1 MQARTVSVIVGLIL
15 GAAMWAGFRPA
26 AARGPGPAQQGAVT
40 LKVPTSGKWRFH
52 LAEAT
57 IADIQRGIRERQIT
71 VTQLVRLYLDRIK
84 AYNGVCVDQP
94 DGILGFVTPIR
105 NAGQINALMTLNLR
119 PEKRRA
125 LGVDPR
131 KARSLTDPVDD
142 NPAMPDALEV
152 AAGLDAHFR
161 ARASF
166 VGPLHG
172 VVMAIKDQYDTFD
185 MRTTSGMD
193 VPYANDRPPNDATVV
208 KRLRD
213 AGAIILAKANLG
225 ESASGTVRSS
235 FGGVMCNPYDTA
247 RIPGLSSGGSSTSVA
262 ANLVTCSIAESGG
275 GSIVWPARTS
285 STVGIEPTQELVS
298 RSGMAG
304 MSLNT
309 RTGPI
314 CRTVDDAAR
323 VLDVIAGYDERDE
336 QTAFSI
342 GRTPLKPYH
351 SFSNEKRL
359 DGIRIGVVREFMN
372 KSLFT
377 RADFE
382 TIDIVDRAI
391 GDLRRTGI
399 TIIDPG
405 SGAALFQ
412 SCVAK
417 YVPLYRN
424 KLFVRQYPHLFPQ
437 GADHIPLLVEM
448 FLDPSLVP
456 NGPMDP
462 TIRNFG
468 RPGDIGGPVFT
479 PAGDASLQVVGE
491 GKYHLNLYLRE
502 RGDAHIGSIKDLI
515 DKATFY
521 TDIRPDARMSDR
533 KAALLA
539 ADRATTLDNA
549 DRALQHLAYQQVVL
563 QCMAIQH
570 LDAVVFPTGN
580 IPSSILGAPL
590 EPTVNGRDAS
600 NWGILGRHGFPV
612 ISVPAGFTT
621 QVFDRVRDSA
631 APGGTRLVGPT
642 PAVLPVGISFLARP
656 FGEPTLFKI
665 ASAYEG
671 ATKHRAPPR
680 GFGPVRDEP

>member
-1 MQARTVSVIVGLIL
+1 MRVRTTSVIVGLIL
-15 GAAMWAGFRPA
+15 SAVMWAAFRPA
-26 AARGPGPAQQGAVT
+26 AARGQGAAAHSAVT
-40 LKVPTSGKWRFH
+40 VKAPTSAKWTFH
-52 LAEAT
+52 LEEAT
-57 IADIQRGIRERQIT
+57 IADIQRAIRERRIT
-71 VTQLVRLYLDRIK
+71 VTQLVRLYLGRIK
-84 AYNGVCVDQP
+84 AYNGVCVNQP
-94 DGILGFVTPIR
+94 DGILGFVAPIK

-119 PEKRRA
+119 PARLRA
-125 LGVDPR
+125 MGFDPR
-131 KARSLTDPVDD
+131 KARSMTDSVDD

-152 AAGLDAHFR
+152 AAALDAHFR
-161 ARASF
+161 ATGGF

-185 MRTTSGMD
+185 MRTTSGMNA
-193 VPYANDRPPNDATVV
+193 PYANDRPPDDATVV

-275 GSIVWPARTS
+275 GSIIWPARAS

-298 RSGMAG
+298 RKGMAG

-314 CRTVDDAAR
+314 CRTVEDVAR
-323 VLDVIAGYDERDE
+323 VLDVIAGYDEKDE

-342 GRTPLKPYH
+342 GRSPLKPYH

-359 DGIRIGVVREFMN
+359 DGVRIGVVREFMN

-377 RADFE
+377 QADSE

-391 GDLRRTGI
+391 GDLSRIGA

-405 SGAALFQ
+405 SGRALFQ
-412 SCVAK
+412 PCVAR
-417 YVPLYRN
+417 YVPVYRN
-424 KLFVRQYPHLFPQ
+424 KLFIRQYPQLFPQ
-437 GADHIPLLVEM
+437 GADHIPLLVDM
-448 FLDPSLVP
+448 FVDPSLVP

-462 TIRNFG
+462 TIRNLG
-468 RPGDIGGPVFT
+468 RPGDTGRPVFT
-479 PAGDASLQVVGE
+479 PAEDASLQVVGE
-491 GKYHLNLYLRE
+491 GKYHLSLYLRE
-502 RGDAHIGSIKDLI
+502 RGDAHIRSIKDLI

-539 ADRATTLDNA
+539 TDRALTLDNA
-549 DRALQHLAYQQVVL
+549 DRILQRLAYQQIVL
-563 QCMAIQH
+563 QCMAIQQ
-570 LDAVVFPTGN
+570 LDVVVFPTGN
-580 IPSSILGAPL
+580 IPPSILGAPL

-600 NWGILGRHGFPV
+600 NWGILGRQGFPV

-621 QVFDRVRDSA
+621 EVFDRVRDSA
-631 APGGTRLVGPT
+631 ARGGTRLVGPT
-642 PAVLPVGISFLARP
+642 PAALPVGISFLARP

-665 ASAYEG
+665 ASAYEA

-680 GFGPVRDEP
+680 DFGPVPGES